1 MNNVIPNKT
10 GWPLDKEKERERAT
24 AAAALASR
32 HRRVPDSP
40 ATMTPASELAGISR
54 ATSPPAASGRGDTR
68 EAGAP
73 RKDVRSTTRPGSKP
87 LVEDD
92 LDIFGTSGS
101 STWADQVEEETPEAV
116 CNSVSFLSFS
126 SSCYLLTR
134 FGGSSVLSADPPNT
148 AKAAGVSPATTTTA
162 TAGGNPVPL
171 VVSAKTPARFIQGIK
186 WDSGSLAP
194 PHSKLPR
201 KQQQLRRL
209 RQQQLWDL
217 EQ

>member
-116 CNSVSFLSFS
+116 CNSSPFFFFFFFL
-126 SSCYLLTR
+126 LLTHPFWR
-134 FGGSSVLSADPPNT
+134 FFCVIRRPSEHRQSRRCQSSHHHNGISRRKPGPARRISKDPSAIHPGHQLGLWFPRSPAFEAPPEAT
-148 AKAAGVSPATTTTA
+148 TITPPSPATTL
-162 TAGGNPVPL
+162 GP
-171 VVSAKTPARFIQGIK
+171 
-186 WDSGSLAP
+186 
-194 PHSKLPR
+194 
-201 KQQQLRRL
+201 
-209 RQQQLWDL
+209 
-217 EQ
+217 